1 MSRKGISYVVS
12 AACVAAVAALTA
24 SCKDSAKTLDHFVI
38 GNVVEERMLESS
50 TDPVKV
56 TKKEGNDKSERVEEY
71 NRSDR
76 EQAYVLRVEATEM
89 IADGKATKMVPQRYT
104 LTVRDSAAAP
114 LWLLDQ
120 QIFPGTEVVFP
131 MRNTEGT
138 HLYPVNRAG
147 TIEGKDLR
155 VINPYEDPGLI
166 KAGKEADIEVEGQL
180 ERNLAMQ
187 QRREEAREF
196 YNETRKK
203 KE

>member
-1 MSRKGISYVVS
+1 MSRKGMSYIVGV
-12 AACVAAVAALTA
+12 ACAAAVTAFTA
-24 SCKDSAKTLDHFVI
+24 SCKDSAKTIDHFVI
-38 GNVVEERMLESS
+38 GKVVEERMLESS

-89 IADGKATKMVPQRYT
+89 IADGKATKMVPQGYT
-104 LTVRDSAAAP
+104 LTVRESAAVP

-120 QIFPGTEVVFP
+120 QIFSGTEIIFP
-131 MRNTEGT
+131 MRDTQGT
-138 HLYPVNRAG
+138 HIFPVNRAG
-147 TIEGKDLR
+147 TIDAKDLR

-166 KAGKEADIEVEGQL
+166 KAGKEGEVEVEGQL
-180 ERNLAMQ
+180 ERSLAT
-187 QRREEAREF
+187 QRRLEEAREF